1 MLNPIIEKKI
11 HIQLERMPF
20 EKQQQVLDFART
32 LVSARIKGVP
42 GQKLLR
48 FAGVIEK
55 QDLDAISQAISED
68 CGKVNLH
75 EW

>member
-11 HIQLERMPF
+11 HSQLERLPF
-20 EKQQQVLDFART
+20 EKQIQVLDFART
-32 LVSARIKGVP
+32 LASKRIKGVP

-48 FAGVIEK
+48 FAGAIEN
-55 QDLDAISQAISED
+55 QDLDAISQAIDEN